1 MQDQWILVAN
11 GSMARLFSRAA
22 PGDPLVALE
31 TIEFPEGRQQA
42 HEMGRDRPG
51 HDRSD
56 NSSSGALLEPRTS
69 IKQKLHERF
78 AQQLADRLDEGL
90 ADGAYSGVWLI
101 ASSPFLG
108 SLRGALSDAVAAKVR
123 LSHDADFTGDDVGHL
138 EDRLHTL
145 AKPRSKT

>member
-11 GSMARLFSRAA
+11 GSMARLFARAS
-22 PGDPLVALE
+22 PSDPLVALE
-31 TIEFPEGRQQA
+31 TIDFPEGKQHA
-42 HEMGRDRPG
+42 HETGRDRPG

-78 AQQLADRLDEGL
+78 AQQLADRLDDGL
-90 ADGAYSGVWLI
+90 ADGAYSGLWVI

-108 SLRGALSDAVAAKVR
+108 SLRSALSDAVVPRVR
-123 LSHDADFTGDDVGHL
+123 MSYDADYTGLDLSSL
-138 EDRLHTL
+138 EARLHTL
-145 AKPRSKT
+145 AHPKA

>member
-11 GSMARLFSRAA
+11 GSMARLFTRAG

-31 TIEFPEGRQQA
+31 TIDFPEGRQHA
-42 HEMGRDRPG
+42 HETGRDRPG

-78 AQQLADRLDEGL
+78 AQQLADRLDDGL
-90 ADGAYSGVWLI
+90 ADGAYSGLWVI

-108 SLRGALSDAVAAKVR
+108 SLRSALSDAVVPRVK
-123 LSHDADFTGDDVGHL
+123 LSHDADYTGLDLSSL
-138 EDRLHTL
+138 EARLHSL
-145 AKPRSKT
+145 AHPKA